1 MGVVDVNRR
10 VDRPAQAPIFEV
22 TNLINNYTMYYA
34 KQKIYETPLFDV
46 VAVSTETGFA
56 GSKDGIADT
65 ESLTEKVYQ
74 WQ

>member
-1 MGVVDVNRR
+1 MNRR
-10 VDRPAQAPIFEV
+10 VARPAQAPIFEV

-34 KQKIYETPLFDV
+34 KQKSYETPLLSV

-56 GSKDGIADT
+56 GSKNGVADT
-65 ESLTEKVYQ
+65 ESLTEKFYQ

>member
-1 MGVVDVNRR
+1 MNRR

-56 GSKDGIADT
+56 ESKDGIADT

>member
-1 MGVVDVNRR
+1 MNRR

-34 KQKIYETPLFDV
+34 KQKIYEAPLFDV

>member
-1 MGVVDVNRR
+1 MNRR

-22 TNLINNYTMYYA
+22 ANLINNYTMYYA